1 MTAGADLLNTLAL
14 VALLRENLGR
24 EYDRHTI
31 TAWTRR
37 EKDPLPLAYQGRP
50 GQSNKYNYDE
60 VLSWLEHEDARVD
73 ARIDA
78 QSSDI
83 DEMDWYLARTVE
95 QREKAKQA
103 QMITLSRAGDLGVV
117 SEMEKTAADLGYQA
131 VQMLLNI
138 PSRLAPKLAELS
150 DEIEI
155 DHLLQQEIR
164 AICNTIAKLR
174 EEPMR
179 LDAGSKTA

>member
-1 MTAGADLLNTLAL
+1 MTTDADLLNTLAL
-14 VALLRENLGR
+14 VARLHEDQGR

-37 EKDPLPLAYQGRP
+37 ENNPLPLAYQGRP
-50 GQSNKYNYDE
+50 GQSNKYDYAE
-60 VLSWLEHEDARVD
+60 VLAWLEQEDARVD
-73 ARIDA
+73 AR
-78 QSSDI
+78 SSDI
-83 DEMDWYLARTVE
+83 DEMDWHLARTVE

-103 QMITLSRAGDLGVV
+103 QMATLARAGDLGVV
-117 SEMEKTAADLGYQA
+117 AEMEKAAADLGYQA

-138 PSRLAPKLAELS
+138 PARLAPKLAELS

-164 AICNTIAKLR
+164 AACNAIAKLQTR
-174 EEPMR
+174 
-179 LDAGSKTA
+179 TAHIDLESEAA

>member
-1 MTAGADLLNTLAL
+1 MTDAADLLNTLAL
-14 VALLRENLGR
+14 VARLREDLGR

-37 EKDPLPLAYQGRP
+37 EKSPLPLAYQGRP
-50 GQSNKYNYDE
+50 GQSNKYEYAE
-60 VLSWLEHEDARVD
+60 VRAWLEQEDARVD
-73 ARIDA
+73 A
-78 QSSDI
+78 QTSDI
-83 DEMDWYLARTVE
+83 DEMDWHLARTVE

-103 QMITLSRAGDLGVV
+103 QMVTLARAGDLGVV
-117 SEMEKTAADLGYQA
+117 SEMEKAAADLGYQA

-138 PSRLAPKLAELS
+138 PSRLAPKLAEIS

-164 AICNTIAKLR
+164 AACNTIAQLQAR
-174 EEPMR
+174 
-179 LDAGSKTA
+179 TADSDLESEAA